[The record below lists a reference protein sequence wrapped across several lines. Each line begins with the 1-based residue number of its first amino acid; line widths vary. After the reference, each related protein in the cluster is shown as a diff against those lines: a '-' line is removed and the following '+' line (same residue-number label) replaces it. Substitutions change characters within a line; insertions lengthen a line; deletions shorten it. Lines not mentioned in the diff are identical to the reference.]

1 MFLRGGFVFFLIGH
15 LFHYIRKGTHITF
28 SKEKMDKENNKK
40 LAEFLLQRQP
50 KFLFRDKKKFSFK
63 YKLGLCF

>member
-50 KFLFRDKKKFSFK
+50 KFLFRD
-63 YKLGLCF
+63 